1 MPCILFICI
10 LFPSSP
16 FFIQNFSCFS
26 KLMAMDSRPEKIRKL
41 QHLRKAIPYTSKTA
55 SEAIL
60 KHVKDEGLPELV
72 DRKAM
77 RDANRAIIHQCSGDR
92 PLLQT
97 AELTTHDQKTLEVK
111 FTDLATWI
119 QGAYHMGGGFHEL
132 LSRTLAQHPVPH
144 VLLYAD
150 EVTPGNVLA
159 PVPSRKTWAIYG
171 SFKEFHTHLQSTN
184 SWITL
189 CVIRSS
195 QMNTVAANMSQ
206 LMKVLVHQIISTGQT
221 GIQLVEPKGM
231 PQPMPYKRLY
241 MKIGFWIMDGAAH
254 KFCFS
259 IKGDSGSRFCNLCK
273 NVFVAKTNQDEE
285 EDMEIMEVSSFTK
298 VNQLDLAT
306 DTEIWSSW
314 SRMTARK
321 STKSASAFK
330 KWEQATGITY
340 SSHAILADP
349 SLQEHFQPTSVLF
362 HDWMHALLCNG
373 VMSIAIYKVLQEVNL
388 WSNLAGWLAC
398 WNVPSQWKTF
408 NVVSLFQAKRLE
420 KHLKGRS
427 SVG

>member
-1 MPCILFICI
+1 
-10 LFPSSP
+10 
-16 FFIQNFSCFS
+16 
-26 KLMAMDSRPEKIRKL
+26 MDSRPEKIRKL

-55 SEAIL
+55 LEAIL

-77 RDANRAIIHQCSGDR
+77 REANRAIIHQCSGDR

-119 QGAYHMGGGFHEL
+119 QGAYHMGGGFHQL
-132 LSRTLAQHPVPH
+132 LSRTLAQHPVLH

-221 GIQLVEPKGM
+221 GIQLVELKGM

-306 DTEIWSSW
+306 DTEI
-314 SRMTARK
+314 
-321 STKSASAFK
+321 
-330 KWEQATGITY
+330 
-340 SSHAILADP
+340 
-349 SLQEHFQPTSVLF
+349 
-362 HDWMHALLCNG
+362 
-373 VMSIAIYKVLQEVNL
+373 
-388 WSNLAGWLAC
+388 
-398 WNVPSQWKTF
+398 
-408 NVVSLFQAKRLE
+408 
-420 KHLKGRS
+420 
-427 SVG
+427 